1 MKKRS
6 TMALIAAMF
15 VVAVGIFISFFLS
28 SNQSDSY
35 MISLP
40 GQGSAEIDTSHE
52 IGDSNR
58 DQVKTITIT
67 AENIQSVVASLQRPE
82 SYHCQMATVY
92 YYRDTQTTMKSE
104 LWKSADYLRIS
115 QFTADGQ
122 IGQQALLTEHWVYL
136 WGNDTAYNR
145 YARQDHD
152 ADLYSRT
159 PSYEDLVKMD
169 ASQILVG
176 ELREQD
182 GALCLYAE
190 TQDLIT
196 NEMEQWYIL
205 VENGLLL
212 QASGTLD
219 DINTYTCY
227 MTSLSLEETDDA
239 LFQLPDGTLP
249 E

>member
-1 MKKRS
+1 
-6 TMALIAAMF
+6 
-15 VVAVGIFISFFLS
+15 
-28 SNQSDSY
+28 
-35 MISLP
+35 
-40 GQGSAEIDTSHE
+40 
-52 IGDSNR
+52 
-58 DQVKTITIT
+58 
-67 AENIQSVVASLQRPE
+67 
-82 SYHCQMATVY
+82 
-92 YYRDTQTTMKSE
+92 
-104 LWKSADYLRIS
+104 
-115 QFTADGQ
+115 
-122 IGQQALLTEHWVYL
+122 
-136 WGNDTAYNR
+136 
-145 YARQDHD
+145 
-152 ADLYSRT
+152 
-159 PSYEDLVKMD
+159 MD

-227 MTSLSLEETDDA
+227 MTSLSLEEADDA